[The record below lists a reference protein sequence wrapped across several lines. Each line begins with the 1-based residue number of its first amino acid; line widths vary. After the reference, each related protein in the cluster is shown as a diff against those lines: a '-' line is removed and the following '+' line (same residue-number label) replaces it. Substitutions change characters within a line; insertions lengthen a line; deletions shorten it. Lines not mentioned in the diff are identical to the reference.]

1 MNDNTQTEG
10 QVFFGQWTR
19 FKRLSWA
26 LVFHKPT
33 CTVPDQSMTI
43 QEIIAKYTRTGL
55 VPSTVLRKDEGGQ
68 AAFDPDFDPLD
79 NGQDF
84 MDSQRVEGP
93 AESDKGGE
101 AAPISG
107 AGETGGASAPANAGK
122 EGVSEL

>member
-1 MNDNTQTEG
+1 MIDNNQTEG
-10 QVFFGQWTR
+10 QVFYGQWTR

-55 VPSTVLRKDEGGQ
+55 VPATALRKDEGGQ

-79 NGQDF
+79 NGQEF
-84 MDSQRVEGP
+84 M
-93 AESDKGGE
+93 E
-101 AAPISG
+101 AAKPADGSG
-107 AGETGGASAPANAGK
+107 EDPSADPSPEPSPSAPAG
-122 EGVSEL
+122 EGGE

>member
-26 LVFHKPT
+26 LVFYKPT

-55 VPSTVLRKDEGGQ
+55 VPATALRKDEGGQ

-79 NGQDF
+79 NGQEYLQQQPAQEGKEPAPGEPDPKS
-84 MDSQRVEGP
+84 DPSQAPP
-93 AESDKGGE
+93 AGEGGE
-101 AAPISG
+101 
-107 AGETGGASAPANAGK
+107 
-122 EGVSEL
+122 